1 MQTTSTNSFYGWRM
15 VAIAMAVD
23 FFAVGF
29 AFQSYPVI
37 QLQLEQE
44 LELSRVM
51 TTLTLPIFMVCS
63 SVLYPIVGK
72 LLDSFPINNVLCVGG
87 LIYGFSLISL
97 YFTNNYLGFILIF
110 AVPLAL
116 GASLFGNLSTSK
128 LVSQW
133 FNAQT
138 GRALGIAAVGVSF
151 AGFVLPL
158 LTQYLLMDIFSLSW
172 REVYLSFGIFMI
184 FVITPLVWIG
194 IINHPK
200 DVGQMPDGQPPVN
213 DELKQEEGKDWAVAL
228 LLRDKNFWVLSFV
241 FALQFSAMMAVLSH
255 ITLYASEKGWASQ
268 AALIFSMYAIPAM
281 LSKVTFGWL
290 VEKKLDP
297 RIAVSIS
304 LLLQGLGIIL
314 ITSANTPY
322 QLAAIIALFGFGG
335 GAALP
340 LSNIL
345 FAKAYTPKSFGRAR
359 GLAQPVIALFQ
370 AGGTPLAALL
380 YQSNGDYRVA
390 FMLLASL
397 LCIAIVLIWFLKLTE
412 PVPKEI

>member
-1 MQTTSTNSFYGWRM
+1 
-15 VAIAMAVD
+15 
-23 FFAVGF
+23 
-29 AFQSYPVI
+29 
-37 QLQLEQE
+37 
-44 LELSRVM
+44 
-51 TTLTLPIFMVCS
+51 
-63 SVLYPIVGK
+63 
-72 LLDSFPINNVLCVGG
+72 
-87 LIYGFSLISL
+87 
-97 YFTNNYLGFILIF
+97 
-110 AVPLAL
+110 
-116 GASLFGNLSTSK
+116 
-128 LVSQW
+128 
-133 FNAQT
+133 
-138 GRALGIAAVGVSF
+138 
-151 AGFVLPL
+151 
-158 LTQYLLMDIFSLSW
+158 
-172 REVYLSFGIFMI
+172 
-184 FVITPLVWIG
+184 
-194 IINHPK
+194 
-200 DVGQMPDGQPPVN
+200 
-213 DELKQEEGKDWAVAL
+213 
-228 LLRDKNFWVLSFV
+228 
-241 FALQFSAMMAVLSH
+241 
-255 ITLYASEKGWASQ
+255 
-268 AALIFSMYAIPAM
+268 MYAIPAM

>member
-1 MQTTSTNSFYGWRM
+1 MQKTSTNPFFGWRM
-15 VAIAMAVD
+15 VAFAMAID

-37 QLQLEQE
+37 VLQLERE
-44 LELSRVM
+44 LGLSRLLA
-51 TTLTLPIFMVCS
+51 TSTLPIFMLCS
-63 SVLYPIVGK
+63 SALYPIVGK
-72 LLDSFPINNVLCVGG
+72 LLDSFSINSVLCVGG
-87 LIYGFSLISL
+87 LIYGISLISL
-97 YFTNNYLGFILIF
+97 YFTNTYLGYILIF

-116 GASLFGNLSTSK
+116 GACLFGNLSTSK

-133 FNAQT
+133 FNEQT

-158 LTQYLLMDIFSLSW
+158 LTQYVLMDILSLTW
-172 REVYLSFGIFMI
+172 REVYLSFGIFLMFI
-184 FVITPLVWIG
+184 ITPLVWLS
-194 IINHPK
+194 IIDHPK
-200 DVGQMPDGQPPVN
+200 DVGQLPDGKVQNSNAP
-213 DELKQEEGKDWAVAL
+213 EEEKGEDWAVSL
-228 LLRDKNFWVLSFV
+228 LIRYRNFWVLSFV

-255 ITLYASEKGWASQ
+255 ITLYAKGNGWEGY

-281 LSKVTFGWL
+281 LSKVIFGWL

-314 ITSANTPY
+314 IVSANTPY

-345 FAKAYTPKSFGRAR
+345 YAKAYTPRSFGRAR
-359 GLAQPVIALFQ
+359 GLAQPIIAIFQ
-370 AGGTPLAALL
+370 AGGTPVAALL
-380 YQSNGDYRVA
+380 YQSYGNYEVA
-390 FMLLASL
+390 FSLLATL
-397 LCIAIVLIWFLKLTE
+397 VGIAIFLVWFLKLSE
-412 PVPKEI
+412 PKPKQI